1 MSILWIVVGIFVF
14 FAVAVSTEII
24 AGKMEGYYVY
34 GFSFLWI
41 HLRRNSLGE
50 PLTKCNGR
58 FNIFPVVTL
67 SKSEIDI
74 EQERRRV
81 KKHMLILGAILL
93 VITTVVVLIFIVPYW
108 GGGVREFMGALWFL
122 AGLILMY
129 FVLADGYR
137 RQLSGPDS
145 DLTATYNKA
154 IQDLR
159 RGASFEQLY
168 LPPEKLRM
176 PKVSDRASIFYLDMC
191 FMKALAKKDIREM
204 SDICR
209 ALDRLLSKEVIIS
222 SLKTG
227 TSHMEG
233 AYSAVLL
240 FSSYIRPHPVNAEKY
255 YKYIGLYLEE
265 DKDFNSLVIKAFYN
279 LKIRRRP
286 DIAANLTSQAEMS
299 IATADLEKFTRAE
312 IDLYKRLID
321 ELKDLLD
328 MTGGTYFEPRPVI
341 SYEE

>member
-1 MSILWIVVGIFVF
+1 MSILWLVVGIFVF
-14 FAVAVSTEII
+14 FLVAVSTEILV
-24 AGKMEGYYVY
+24 GKMEGYYVY
-34 GFSFLWI
+34 GFTFLWI
-41 HLRRNSLGE
+41 HLRKNSPVD
-50 PLTKCNGR
+50 PLTKCNGK
-58 FNIFPVVTL
+58 FTLFPRVTL
-67 SKSEIDI
+67 SKEEIDI
-74 EQERRRV
+74 IQEKRRV
-81 KKHMLILGAILL
+81 KKHMIILGAILL
-93 VITTVVVLIFIVPYW
+93 VITAIVILLFIVPFV
-108 GGGVREFMGALWFL
+108 GGGIREFMGALWFL
-122 AGLILMY
+122 VGLFLMY
-129 FVLADGYR
+129 FVVLDGYR
-137 RQLSGPDS
+137 RQLSGPES

-154 IQDLR
+154 IQDLK

-176 PKVSDRASIFYLDMC
+176 PKISDRASIFYLNLC

-209 ALDRLLSKEVIIS
+209 ALDRLLSKEVTIS
-222 SLKTG
+222 NLKTG

-240 FSSYIRPHPVNAEKY
+240 FSSYIRPHPPNAEKY

-265 DKDFNSLVIKAFYN
+265 DNDFNSLVIKAFYN

-286 DIAANLTSQAEMS
+286 DIAADLTSQAEMK
-299 IATADLEKFTRAE
+299 IATADLEKYSRAE
-312 IDLYKRLID
+312 IDLYRRLID
-321 ELKDLLD
+321 ELRDLLD